1 MVFSLFFF
9 YHLCDD
15 DWGWPPFLGGSYDVR
30 MKYEVLFFIIFYI
43 RKGLPGYVCWSSF
56 FLFSPPIEISF
67 LFTLSS
73 FLFVRLLLYSLGHPT
88 LFFSIQRIFF
98 FFSFF
103 FLKKMEFQFINWQ
116 YFPIIGALEFKFLL
130 EKDKKKNIFDL
141 TWNCGLEI

>member
-1 MVFSLFFF
+1 MLERRWFFPYFFF
-9 YHLCDD
+9 IICVMMIGAGPL
-15 DWGWPPFLGGSYDVR
+15 FLGGSYDVR

-88 LFFSIQRIFF
+88 LFIFF
-98 FFSFF
+98 FFSIRRIFIFF
-103 FLKKMEFQFINWQ
+103 FFFNFFNFLN
-116 YFPIIGALEFKFLL
+116 FKNFNLL
-130 EKDKKKNIFDL
+130 I
-141 TWNCGLEI
+141 